1 MRLQARVD
9 ASAFRAPPDA
19 REVRPSPDGR
29 QLVFA
34 YGNFPRSRVAVS
46 NVDGTQMRD
55 MSDAQRGAF
64 NPTWSPDGQRVA
76 FTTLDSAFRA
86 QVAIVDTDGKNYR
99 VVASLDTAE
108 GFAQWPAWSP
118 DGKRLA
124 VQAGKYNREK
134 PAENTGHIWIVDV
147 DSGKA
152 TKLGAHDRSYLDETP
167 SWFPDGKRI
176 AFQSDRTGVMHV
188 WVMNADGTGAYQVTS
203 WSP

>member
-9 ASAFRAPPDA
+9 ASAFRARPDA

-108 GFAQWPAWSP
+108 GFAQWPAW
-118 DGKRLA
+118 
-124 VQAGKYNREK
+124 
-134 PAENTGHIWIVDV
+134 
-147 DSGKA
+147 
-152 TKLGAHDRSYLDETP
+152 
-167 SWFPDGKRI
+167 FPDGKRI